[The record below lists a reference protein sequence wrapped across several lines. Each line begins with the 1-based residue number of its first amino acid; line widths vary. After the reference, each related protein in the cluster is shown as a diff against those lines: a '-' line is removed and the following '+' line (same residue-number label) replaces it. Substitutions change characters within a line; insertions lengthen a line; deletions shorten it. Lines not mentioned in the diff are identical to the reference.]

1 MAQAHNGS
9 SKLSVKER
17 DRRYAAIRK
26 HLHEKK
32 VDCAIVRGSNLFY
45 LSNGVTGELFGILPA
60 EDKPLAVIVNRRH
73 LIDISPRVLL
83 DSQDWVT
90 DLTPGQ
96 DASAVLDKLKE
107 MHLDDGTIGLAGGID
122 YKFYNR
128 LQKTLPGAKVE
139 DVADVFTEVRTIK
152 SDEENAMIDEA
163 NRIFDAGIKRI
174 HEVARPGM
182 TGKQV
187 VQEGIRG
194 MWEAG
199 GDLES
204 TLSFTFGAVPA
215 QNPILADLCLNKKIA
230 KGDIGTLTAHA
241 EYCGYAGHSDQEISF
256 GEPKTV
262 HKEMFKAVVA
272 IREAVL
278 GRVKDGATQRDLIDA
293 YQKACKE
300 TGFKSSPHSQI
311 HQYGIDVPE
320 FPGQSFRIA
329 DPTPEA
335 GGLGGAGNY
344 VLKAGMIYSISPT
357 VVSKEGPD
365 SLLGGTSLL
374 VTETGY
380 RDHGERKVEMLVAG

>member
-1 MAQAHNGS
+1 MAQASNGAPQ
-9 SKLSVKER
+9 LSVKER
-17 DRRYAAIRK
+17 DRRYAALRRQMRA
-26 HLHEKK
+26 KK

-45 LSNGVTGELFGILPA
+45 LSNGVKGELFGILPA
-60 EDKPLAVIVNRRH
+60 DDKPLAVIVNRRH

-83 DSQDWVT
+83 DAQDWVT
-90 DLTPGQ
+90 DLKPGQ

-107 MHLDDGTIGLAGGID
+107 MRLDNGTIGLAGGID

-152 SDEENAMIDEA
+152 SEEENAMIDRA

-215 QNPILADLCLNKKIA
+215 QNPILADLCMNKKIA

-256 GEPKTV
+256 GEPKPA
-262 HKEMFKAVVA
+262 HRDMFQAVIA

-278 GRVKDGATQRDLIDA
+278 KQVKDGATQRDLIDA

-357 VVSKEGPD
+357 VVGKEGKD
-365 SLLGGTSLL
+365 SLLGGTSLV
-374 VTETGY
+374 VTDTGY